1 MEMLCAPVCFI
12 KNAALVGAKHYKH
25 LAGNADVAQTQP
37 ATPAMY
43 HAAGMSYQA
52 QTRMQ
57 PCSNMTMNHLARI
70 DVPNNNI
77 LTPSQRSLKS
87 FSIFVYAFSSTVS
100 FGAFC
105 YGLFIVYIRPNIRRS
120 SIIRVLIVAQALNC
134 IRFILRP
141 VTTFSNV
148 HSDFGCRA
156 LIFLNNA
163 TTMLP
168 VNLCIYCVIYLQLV
182 VFHKVSPTNRLP
194 RALLLTAGTAVSVVP
209 ISMYLFLD
217 PSTAGIDSFCNLK
230 KIPDHKQYVF
240 VICVLAIWEY
250 LAGAV
255 GVICILVLMVRIIRT
270 RRETKRALL
279 ASAQYYGPSD
289 AVQRNTNPELLN
301 KTLSSIIWIP
311 ITPIISIW
319 LNIFLLTISYYKRRV
334 YTWLEFINVLL
345 LALQSFFL
353 AIALVINPSVRYAY
367 TEHVKQRRTKK
378 EAPTGVGTRA
388 TRTEHW
394 PMQSHRHGSSPLSL
408 EESLL
413 IDTDSLL

>member
-1 MEMLCAPVCFI
+1 
-12 KNAALVGAKHYKH
+12 
-25 LAGNADVAQTQP
+25 
-37 ATPAMY
+37 
-43 HAAGMSYQA
+43 
-52 QTRMQ
+52 
-57 PCSNMTMNHLARI
+57 MNQLARI

-77 LTPSQRSLKS
+77 QSASQRSLKS

-100 FGAFC
+100 FSALC
-105 YGLFIVYIRPNIRRS
+105 YGLFIAYIRPSIRRS

-141 VTTFSNV
+141 VTTFSNIR
-148 HSDFGCRA
+148 SDFGCRS

-182 VFHKVSPTNRLP
+182 VFHKVSPTNRWP
-194 RALLLTAGTAVSVVP
+194 RALLLTAATAVSVIP

-217 PSTAGIDSFCNLK
+217 PSTAGVDSFCDLA
-230 KIPDHKQYVF
+230 KIPEHKQYVF

-255 GVICILVLMVRIIRT
+255 GIICILVLMIRIIHT

-301 KTLSSIIWIP
+301 KTLQSIIWIP

-319 LNIFLLTISYYKRRV
+319 LNILLLTISYYKRRV
-334 YTWLEFINVLL
+334 YMWLEFVNVLL

-353 AIALVINPSVRYAY
+353 AIALVVNPSVRYAY
-367 TEHVKQRRTKK
+367 AEHAKQRRSQKG
-378 EAPTGVGTRA
+378 ARAGVGARVTY
-388 TRTEHW
+388 TEHW
-394 PMQSHRHGSSPLSL
+394 VTGSQQHGSSPLSL
-408 EESLL
+408 ESHLVDRDSPLSLESLL
-413 IDTDSLL
+413 TDRDSPL